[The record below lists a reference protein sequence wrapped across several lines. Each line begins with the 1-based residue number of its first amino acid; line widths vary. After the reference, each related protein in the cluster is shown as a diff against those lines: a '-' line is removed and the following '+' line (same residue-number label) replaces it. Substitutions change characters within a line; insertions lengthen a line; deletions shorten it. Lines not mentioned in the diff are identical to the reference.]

1 MNGVK
6 QMDYEFKK
14 LLATDQPKKLEDR
27 QKRLYEPYL
36 PDENLVEAVN
46 LAIRLRRPLLLEGK
60 PGSGKTQLANNL
72 VYQLSKANLWN
83 DNEAIE
89 TRSWWPFYIWNVKSY
104 NRVRDGLYTFD
115 AVDRLRDA
123 QIASIILNKAPNQE
137 AAAAIQQNWEN
148 PIKYRKFGP
157 LGKAIQEPDR
167 RAVLLIDEIDKADS
181 DFTNDL
187 LLELDKY
194 RFDVAETGE
203 LDITATHEPIVILT
217 SNQEKPLPDAF
228 LRRCLYFNI
237 EFPKKAQLI
246 EIAKQRFTIEDDES
260 QEILLRSIEEFSKVR
275 KAMVDNPGSKAP
287 GTSEFLE
294 FLKALYDCVDTQAK
308 REAIL
313 NNLAQRRSFLG
324 VLLKKEAD
332 IELYINEMGG
342 R

>member
-1 MNGVK
+1 
-6 QMDYEFKK
+6 MDYIYEFKE
-14 LLATDQPKKLEDR
+14 LAEADQPKGLEDGQR
-27 QKRLYEPYL
+27 RRYEPYL

-46 LAIRLRRPLLLEGK
+46 LAICLRRPLLLEGK

-89 TRSWWPFYIWNVKSY
+89 PRLWWPFYIWNVKSY

-123 QIASIILNKAPNQE
+123 QIASIILNKAPDQQ
-137 AAAAIQQNWEN
+137 AATNIQQSWEN

-157 LGKAIQEPDR
+157 LGKAIQEPDK
-167 RAVLLIDEIDKADS
+167 RAVLLIDEVDKADS

-194 RFDVAETGE
+194 RFDVEETGE
-203 LDITATHEPIVILT
+203 LDITAIHEPIVILT

-237 EFPKKAQLI
+237 NFPEESQLI
-246 EIAKQRFTIEDDES
+246 KIANQRFDIDDNDS
-260 QEILLRSIEEFSKVR
+260 QEILLRSIEEFNKVR
-275 KAMVDNPGSKAP
+275 KTMIDNPGSKTP

-294 FLKALYDCVDTQAK
+294 FLAALYHYVNTKIK
-308 REAIL
+308 REEIL
-313 NNLAQRRSFLG
+313 SNLTHYPSFLG

-332 IELYINEMGG
+332 IELYINKIGE